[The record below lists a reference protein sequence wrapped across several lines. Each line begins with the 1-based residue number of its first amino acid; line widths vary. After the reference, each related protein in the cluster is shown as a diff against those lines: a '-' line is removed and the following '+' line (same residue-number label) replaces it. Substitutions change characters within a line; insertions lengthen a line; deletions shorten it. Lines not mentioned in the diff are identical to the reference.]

1 MNYSNLIFSVIIL
14 MLAGFLYNKLQ
25 IKIETNEKQGDLDVI
40 KKYFLNE
47 QEDNYIRNLT
57 SIKKPILWIHID
69 YKKNSRSWDS
79 FYSRSNNDINQDY
92 LYLTIRSA
100 INNCGDDFHICLID
114 DNSFSKLLDNWD
126 VDLSKISEPNKN
138 NLRNLAICKLLYTYG
153 GIYLENSFIMFRSI
167 KDIYNNVEKT
177 GKMVVAEFKS
187 NASNNYTLSFQPCL
201 KFIGCI
207 KNCEEMYEII
217 KEQEILNS
225 KDLTN
230 NSIFEGKIS
239 NLLFEKVNN
248 NYINYIDGKFIGTR
262 DIDNREITLDIL
274 CGSSFMELDNSAYC
288 LYIPRDDIEKRTN
301 YNWFLKLSIDEVLNS
316 NTNIGKYLLISN

>member
-92 LYLTIRSA
+92 LYLTIRSV
-100 INNCGDDFHICLID
+100 INNCGNDFHICLID

-187 NASNNYTLSFQPCL
+187 NASNSYTLSFQPCL

-230 NSIFEGKIS
+230 NSIFEGKIT